1 MSNTK
6 IEIIFS
12 GWQTIFL
19 DRSASKAQTS
29 LFGAENRNRSG
40 QRLFQA
46 CQTLWIL
53 ALPPLHKRQPLHRLA
68 GSSWG
73 LLPLLRCSPEGWQQ
87 LGGIEIPSKSSIR
100 LMKGPQT
107 RILGFPRTIRRTTH
121 DRRDRKSTRLNS
133 SHLGISY
140 AVFC

>member
-68 GSSWG
+68 GVKLGTIAAASVLAGGLAAAWWYRNTLKKLHQVDERSSN
-73 LLPLLRCSPEGWQQ
+73 PHF
-87 LGGIEIPSKSSIR
+87 GIPKDDSAN
-100 LMKGPQT
+100 G
-107 RILGFPRTIRRTTH
+107 
-121 DRRDRKSTRLNS
+121 
-133 SHLGISY
+133 
-140 AVFC
+140 